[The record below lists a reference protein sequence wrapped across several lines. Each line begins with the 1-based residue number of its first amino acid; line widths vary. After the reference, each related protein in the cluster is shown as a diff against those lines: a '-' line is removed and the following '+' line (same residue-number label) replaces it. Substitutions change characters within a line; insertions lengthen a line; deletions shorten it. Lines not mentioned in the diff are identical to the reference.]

1 MKYSASRA
9 ASRNPEPVEST
20 GTSSKP
26 GGVISTAMSNTG
38 LGNFGE
44 KRILVAMSGTG
55 LRSDD
60 ADERDALARR
70 AAEVVGEGQL
80 PAAADAGDL
89 ALAGLAAQLQP
100 ALEEHAQPGGADRV
114 AERLQPAVG
123 IDRELAVEIVGAGQ
137 HVLPRGA
144 ATGELEILH
153 QHQLGRREAVVH
165 LGHGQ
170 FLARVL
176 DAGLGVGVGGGGHD
190 LGAGRVVVALIDQPR
205 SGPGHE

>member
-9 ASRNPEPVEST
+9 ASRNCGPIEST

-26 GGVISTAMSNTG
+26 GGVISSAISNTG
-38 LGNFGE
+38 FGNFGE
-44 KRILVAMSGTG
+44 KRILVAISGTG

-80 PAAADAGDL
+80 AAAADGGDL
-89 ALAGLAAQLQP
+89 TLAGLAAKLQP
-100 ALEEHAQPGGADRV
+100 ALEQHAEPGGADRV
-114 AERLQPAVG
+114 AERLEAAVG
-123 IDRELAVEIVGAGQ
+123 IHRQLAVEIERAGQ
-137 HVLPRGA
+137 HVLPGRA
-144 ATGELEILH
+144 AGGEAEVFH

-170 FLARVL
+170 LL
-176 DAGLGVGVGGGGHD
+176 
-190 LGAGRVVVALIDQPR
+190 
-205 SGPGHE
+205 

>member
-123 IDRELAVEIVGAGQ
+123 VHRQLAVEVEDAGQ
-137 HVLPRGA
+137 HVLPGGA
-144 ATGELEILH
+144 AAGEAEVLH

-165 LGHGQ
+165 LGHRQLLPG
-170 FLARVL
+170 LL
-176 DAGLGVGVGGGGHD
+176 DAGLGEGVGGRRAD
-190 LGAGRVVVALIDQPR
+190 LREGRV
-205 SGPGHE
+205 G